1 MAEFLIAAQNMP
13 SGYKRGDP
21 IVVKPDDWIWGRA
34 EGLPNFWVVAVAGVL
49 TGNAEPYVREL
60 WEPAQSG
67 DPEFDNPD
75 PADRRIQRHRRR
87 MRIIWGEMPAAW
99 ITSVEA
105 TGRLELT
112 KAQAKPYFRR
122 LDYNRGTS
130 QIVET
135 SEEIIS

>member
-1 MAEFLIAAQNMP
+1 MAEFLIATQDRP
-13 SGYKRGDP
+13 TGYKRGDP
-21 IVVKPDDWIWGRA
+21 IRVEEDGHRWGRK
-34 EGLPNFWVVAVAGVL
+34 EGLPNHWVVAVAGVSVA
-49 TGNAEPYVREL
+49 NAEPYVREL

-67 DPEFDNPD
+67 DPEFETDD
-75 PADRRIQRHRRR
+75 LADRRIQRHRRR
-87 MRIIWGEMPAAW
+87 MRIIWSEMPAAW

-112 KAQAKPYFRR
+112 KAQAKPYFRL

-135 SEEIIS
+135 TTEIIT